1 MSGYA
6 YEHLPQALELGM
18 ITTEQLRLAATR
30 TLRLRF
36 ELGLFDPP
44 QASPFAQITAASLAS
59 AAHQSLAKRSAAA
72 ALVLLRNQDSTL
84 PLPAPQQLKQ
94 LAILGPNA
102 DDPAVAL
109 SDYNGCNRGKSSCTL
124 VTTREGLRA
133 TLDAHGGAS
142 VQLAY
147 AEGCGRQSTGDE
159 NATINAAATLAA
171 QSDAAVV
178 VLGLV
183 SAAGGA
189 SANLEGE
196 AHDRRNGI
204 RLPGH
209 QLALARAVISA
220 QPRTVV
226 VLISGG
232 MVSEPVLA
240 STAPALVQQFYPG
253 MRGGEALA
261 EALFGL
267 VPFSGRLP
275 VTVVQDTTQLPPYM
289 VQQLSHPPGRTYRY
303 LTVEPMFPFGYGQNS
318 HVAAQYA
325 ALRLSPATVPAD
337 GSSERN
343 ITVEVEVSGLSMT
356 WRGPGAA
363 SSTATILDSS
373 ANNPSSH
380 SASWL
385 RSSTDGNG
393 SCTYQPDMDY
403 NQPNSPCFSRDTA
416 ADCCSLCLATAD
428 CVAFSFHE
436 GTYFS
441 ESVPLSYHLPCS
453 HSFSFLCRRL
463 IRRSRYTM
471 PFSWRSNAQRVPV
484 LAQRQHCGTE
494 APARLRRWSLSQSR
508 SASTSASAST
518 FTANGKFPARGD
530 RSGMPRSSLR
540 RN

>member
-18 ITTEQLRLAATR
+18 ITLAQLRLAATR

-44 QASPFAQITAASLAS
+44 QTSPFAQITAASLAS
-59 AAHQSLAKRSAAA
+59 AAHQRLAKRSAAA

-109 SDYNGCNRGKSSCTL
+109 SDYNGCDRGKSSCTL
-124 VTTREGLRA
+124 VTAREGLRA

-147 AEGCGRQSTGDE
+147 AEGCGRHNTGE
-159 NATINAAATLAA
+159 NENGTINAAATLAA
-171 QSDAAVV
+171 HSDAAVL

-189 SANLEGE
+189 VANLEGE

-204 RLPGH
+204 QLPGH

-303 LTVEPMFPFGYGQNS
+303 LAVEPMFPFGYGQNS

-325 ALRLSPATVPAD
+325 SLRLSPATIPAD
-337 GSSERN
+337 GPSDLN
-343 ITVEVEVSGLSMT
+343 ITVEVEVSGLPMS
-356 WRGPGAA
+356 WRGASAA
-363 SSTATILDSS
+363 KNTATTLDSKNSSSNS
-373 ANNPSSH
+373 AG
-380 SASWL
+380 WL

-393 SCTYQPDMDY
+393 SCTYQADMDY
-403 NQPNSPCFSRDTA
+403 NQPNSPCFSRDMA

-436 GTYFS
+436 GTYFT
-441 ESVPLSYHLPCS
+441 ES
-453 HSFSFLCRRL
+453 
-463 IRRSRYTM
+463 
-471 PFSWRSNAQRVPV
+471 
-484 LAQRQHCGTE
+484 G
-494 APARLRRWSLSQSR
+494 SLSCHSPYSHFISFVLKETYPSEQVYHALLSGEPR
-508 SASTSASAST
+508 
-518 FTANGKFPARGD
+518 PAGRGAG
-530 RSGMPRSSLR
+530 SKKALR
-540 RN
+540 D

>member
-1 MSGYA
+1 
-6 YEHLPQALELGM
+6 
-18 ITTEQLRLAATR
+18 
-30 TLRLRF
+30 
-36 ELGLFDPP
+36 
-44 QASPFAQITAASLAS
+44 
-59 AAHQSLAKRSAAA
+59 
-72 ALVLLRNQDSTL
+72 VL
-84 PLPAPQQLKQ
+84 
-94 LAILGPNA
+94 
-102 DDPAVAL
+102 
-109 SDYNGCNRGKSSCTL
+109 
-124 VTTREGLRA
+124 
-133 TLDAHGGAS
+133 
-142 VQLAY
+142 
-147 AEGCGRQSTGDE
+147 
-159 NATINAAATLAA
+159 
-171 QSDAAVV
+171 

-189 SANLEGE
+189 VANLEGE

-303 LTVEPMFPFGYGQNS
+303 LAVEPMFPFGYGQNS

-325 ALRLSPATVPAD
+325 SLRLSPATIPAD
-337 GSSERN
+337 GPSDLN
-343 ITVEVEVSGLSMT
+343 ITVEVEVSGLPMS
-356 WRGPGAA
+356 WRGASAA
-363 SSTATILDSS
+363 KNTATTLDSKNSSSNS
-373 ANNPSSH
+373 AG
-380 SASWL
+380 WL

-393 SCTYQPDMDY
+393 SCTYQADMDY

-436 GTYFS
+436 GTYFT
-441 ESVPLSYHLPCS
+441 ES
-453 HSFSFLCRRL
+453 
-463 IRRSRYTM
+463 
-471 PFSWRSNAQRVPV
+471 
-484 LAQRQHCGTE
+484 G
-494 APARLRRWSLSQSR
+494 SLSCHSPYSHFISFVLKETYPSEQVYHALLSGEPR
-508 SASTSASAST
+508 
-518 FTANGKFPARGD
+518 PAGRGAG
-530 RSGMPRSSLR
+530 SKKALR
-540 RN
+540 D